1 MSEVK
6 NAVFPASLVALD
18 VKRCAK
24 GVTGRSYRKEA
35 LLELSGQQKEAG
47 PVTPKRVGSLEG
59 CWPTPR
65 YRNI

>member
-47 PVTPKRVGSLEG
+47 PVTPNLLNHEQTEAPNPG
-59 CWPTPR
+59 
-65 YRNI
+65 IHD